1 MEHKVNL
8 NEISDGKLYT
18 KNDMV
23 KLGCDGCA
31 GKSSCCRFA
40 EDTITLDPYDMY
52 LLNTGEGLSFDLLYS
67 RELIALAPVKGLLLP
82 HLNFSKETGT
92 CPFLETDGLCRIH
105 GNRPGLCRLFPL
117 ARYFAEDKLYY
128 ILQIHECPNPVTPKV
143 KIKNWLGIPNLE
155 QYEAFL
161 KSWHGLVSVVQEKIT
176 AATDNQTINTVTTV
190 FLKLFY
196 LTPYGKE
203 DEFYPQFK
211 ERQKAFLN
219 TCNNS

>member
-1 MEHKVNL
+1 MNL
-8 NEISDGKLYT
+8 EEISDGKLYT
-18 KNDMV
+18 KNDLV
-23 KLGCDGCA
+23 KLGCDGCN

-52 LLNTGEGLSFDLLYS
+52 LLGTGEGLSFELLYA
-67 RELIALAPVKGLLLP
+67 RELIALSPVQGLVLP
-82 HLNFSKETGT
+82 HLNFAKENGT

-117 ARYFAEDKLYY
+117 ARYFEDDKLYY

-143 KIKNWLGIPNLE
+143 KVKNWLGIPNLE

-161 KSWHGLVSVVQEKIT
+161 MEWHRLVTKVQEKIAT
-176 AATDNQTINTVTTV
+176 APDNQTLQTVTTV

-196 LTPYGKE
+196 LTPYGKDE
-203 DEFYPQFK
+203 DFFAQF
-211 ERQKAFLN
+211 QKSTEVFRTSL
-219 TCNNS
+219 

>member
-1 MEHKVNL
+1 MEHRVNL
-8 NEISDGKLYT
+8 EEISDGKLYT
-18 KNDMV
+18 KNDLI
-23 KLGCDGCA
+23 KLGCDGCS

-52 LLNTGEGLSFDLLYS
+52 LLGTGEGLSFELLYA
-67 RELIALAPVKGLLLP
+67 RELIALSPVQGLLLP
-82 HLNFSKETGT
+82 HLNFAKENGT

-117 ARYFAEDKLYY
+117 ARYFEDDKLYY

-143 KIKNWLGIPNLE
+143 KVKNWLGIPNLE

-161 KSWHGLVSVVQEKIT
+161 MEWHRLVAKVQEKIAT
-176 AATDNQTINTVTTV
+176 APDNQTLQTVTTV

-196 LTPYGKE
+196 LTPYGKDE
-203 DEFYPQFK
+203 DFFAQF
-211 ERQKAFLN
+211 QKRTEAFRTSL
-219 TCNNS
+219 

>member
-18 KNDMV
+18 KTDLV
-23 KLGCDGCA
+23 KLGCDGCLGQA
-31 GKSSCCRFA
+31 SCCRFA

-52 LLNTGEGLSFDLLYS
+52 RLNSGEGLSFELLYG
-67 RELIALAPVKGLLLP
+67 RELIALSPVNGLLLP
-82 HLNFSKETGT
+82 HLKFSVETGT
-92 CPFLETDGLCRIH
+92 CPFLEMDGLCRIH

-117 ARYFAEDKLYY
+117 ARYFEEDTLYY

-161 KSWHGLVSVVQEKIT
+161 VSWHALVAKVQEKIA
-176 AATDNQTINTVTTV
+176 AATDNQTIHTVTTA

-196 LTPYGKE
+196 MTSFDKE
-203 DEFYPQFK
+203 EDFYSQFEQRK
-211 ERQKAFLN
+211 EAFL
-219 TCNNS
+219 TYL

>member
-1 MEHKVNL
+1 MEHTVNL

-18 KNDMV
+18 KNDLV
-23 KLGCDGCA
+23 KLGCDGCNHKA
-31 GKSSCCRFA
+31 SCCRFA

-52 LLNTGEGLSFDLLYS
+52 QLNTGEGLPFELLYS

-92 CPFLETDGLCRIH
+92 CPFLESDGLCRIH

-117 ARYFAEDKLYY
+117 ARYFEDDILYY
-128 ILQIHECPNPVTPKV
+128 ILQVHECPNTVTPKV
-143 KIKNWLGIPNLE
+143 KVKNWLGISNLE
-155 QYEAFL
+155 QYETFL
-161 KSWHGLVSVVQEKIT
+161 TEWHKLVTELQDKIA

-196 LTPYGKE
+196 LTPYGKDE
-203 DEFYPQFK
+203 DFYSQFNQRK
-211 ERQKAFLN
+211 EAFH
-219 TCNNS
+219 SHF